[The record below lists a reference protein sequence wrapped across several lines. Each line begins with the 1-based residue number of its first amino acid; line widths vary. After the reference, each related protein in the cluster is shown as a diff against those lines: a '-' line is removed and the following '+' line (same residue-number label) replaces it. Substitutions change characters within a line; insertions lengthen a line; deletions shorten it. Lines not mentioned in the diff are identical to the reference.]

1 MAKLKPSATK
11 KTRNASYALKGNAE
25 KNAKLKLAR
34 HLKKHPNDKQAQA
47 AVGKT
52 VRKRKT
58 PIARLGW
65 VKDSVKDT
73 MAPTPVT
80 RGAAR
85 VIAQVLAFSSKIAR
99 MQYTKAEQKARR
111 KLRK

>member
-11 KTRNASYALKGNAE
+11 KSRNASYALKGHAE

-34 HLKKHPNDKQAQA
+34 HLKKHPNDAQA
-47 AVGKT
+47 AAALGKT
-52 VRKRKT
+52 GRKRKT
-58 PIARLGW
+58 PTTRLGW
-65 VKDSVKDT
+65 VTDSIKDT

-80 RGAAR
+80 RNAAR
-85 VIAQVLAFSSKIAR
+85 VMAQVLAFSSKIAR
-99 MQYTKAEQKARR
+99 MQFTKEEQKARR

>member
-1 MAKLKPSATK
+1 M
-11 KTRNASYALKGNAE
+11 
-25 KNAKLKLAR
+25 
-34 HLKKHPNDKQAQA
+34 
-47 AVGKT
+47 
-52 VRKRKT
+52 
-58 PIARLGW
+58 GW